1 MTPDSELSRGPG
13 PAATPPAIAVDQ
25 GGRVRLRERETYKTL
40 FVNPWTY
47 TTGAVVLALLNVV
60 LLLATGKAW
69 GVTTSLTYWGA
80 WVWRWLGGQPQHWRY
95 FAEIKPAFNR
105 PGFDFLADAGSL
117 TNVGIVLGALL
128 AALLANQFRVKKL
141 KAKRQIVAAVAGG
154 LLMGFGARLAF
165 GCNIG
170 AMFTA
175 IPALSLHGWV
185 FLVSIFAGAAVGSRL
200 LLRYFV

>member
-1 MTPDSELSRGPG
+1 MTVDADFSRDPA
-13 PAATPPAIAVDQ
+13 PAAPPPAIAVERT
-25 GGRVRLRERETYKTL
+25 GPLRLRERETYKTL

-47 TTGAVVLALLNVV
+47 TTGAVVLALLNLA
-60 LLLATGKAW
+60 LLLGTGKAW

-80 WVWRWLGGQPQHWRY
+80 WVWRWVGGEPQHWLY
-95 FAEIKPAFNR
+95 FAEIKPVFNR
-105 PGFDFLADAGSL
+105 PGFNFLADAGSL

-175 IPALSLHGWV
+175 VPAMSLHGWV
-185 FLVSIFAGAAVGSRL
+185 FLVSIFAGAVAGSKL
-200 LLRYFV
+200 LLKYFV